1 MYDAALTSLW
11 LHDRISREI
20 AVRHVHVSPAFLKET
35 IMEPV
40 LIMKTASCLLAIAA
54 LGGLTMAG
62 IRLIGKPQPPI
73 WLAMLLAAT
82 WAATRA

>member
-1 MYDAALTSLW
+1 LW
-11 LHDRISREI
+11 LHDRIIREI
-20 AVRHVHVSPAFLKET
+20 AVRHVHVSPAFLKEK

-62 IRLIGKPQPPI
+62 IRLFGKPQPPT